1 MEDYLVVEE
10 DDEDEG
16 DEVVEEERVD
26 HEGHSVIVL
35 IQILI
40 VLDLFLF
47 IKPLTVAFVELCNI
61 SFLK

>member
-26 HEGHSVIVL
+26 HEGHSVKVL

-40 VLDLFLF
+40 VLDIFLF
-47 IKPLTVAFVELCNI
+47 MKLLKVAFVELCNI